1 MWIRFLREAA
11 LRNGH
16 DHVLHRKW
24 PGPMPVRQQNQE
36 ERGGGFIFAK
46 CDISSGLWG
55 ALETEDRR
63 VQPLYTL
70 STLMGF
76 SHPRLISEWPF
87 NIIMAREGLS

>member
-1 MWIRFLREAA
+1 MWIRFLQAAA
-11 LRNGH
+11 LRKGH

-24 PGPMPVRQQNQE
+24 PGPVPVRQQNQE
-36 ERGGGFIFAK
+36 ERGGIFAK

-55 ALETEDRR
+55 TLETEDRR

-76 SHPRLISEWPF
+76 SHPRVISEWPF
-87 NIIMAREGLS
+87 AIIMAREGLS